1 MKNSFTWFLG
11 LVSVLLVGTF
21 FAIPSDQT
29 EKSDEIST
37 KLNSEE
43 ITSETSMPDT
53 AGDLGV
59 DSDTNKSEDALT
71 ATTQQE
77 AQAKLQVTMA
87 QVSPD
92 GTSVFGGVGPAG
104 QTVLLFNGDSVIAEA
119 IINEKG
125 DWVAIPETMFEAGS
139 HFIQLAI
146 KPNAD
151 ETDKQET
158 NKLSLTVVKEP
169 VSQNPPKLDNP
180 KLDNPKLDNPKLD
193 ENEELPLTPNSTP
206 ATQQSQDAEIAD
218 LAVVIDI
225 EENKQDKPL
234 VVFVPKSDTSIPVI
248 VQTPNQFTENQA
260 TIKSGDTGIVSNDG
274 SDEERL
280 RSVASVL
287 DTADQISNI
296 DAEPEFIQI
305 RSLSWENKSTLRLS
319 GFASGGYS
327 MRAYFDDQFIASIEL
342 YSAPT
347 DNKAYR
353 WSMVAEALMQP
364 NINYPLLAEL
374 IDKNGNIIKKSS
386 INVSLEA
393 LAIGEDG
400 SEMMVIH
407 KGDALWR
414 IAYRAYGQGVR
425 YVDIFKRN
433 NERINDP
440 NLIFPNQI
448 FAIPD

>member
-1 MKNSFTWFLG
+1 MKNSFIWFLG

-29 EKSDEIST
+29 KKNDEISNA
-37 KLNSEE
+37 LNSEE

-59 DSDTNKSEDALT
+59 DSNINKSENAVT

-125 DWVAIPETMFEAGS
+125 DWVAIPETIFEAGS

-180 KLDNPKLDNPKLD
+180 KLDNPKLD
-193 ENEELPLTPNSTP
+193 ENEGLPLTPNSTP

-287 DTADQISNI
+287 DTADQMSNI

-327 MRAYFDDQFIASIEL
+327 TRAYFDDQFIASIEL
-342 YSAPT
+342 DSAPT

-364 NINYPLLAEL
+364 NRNYPLLAEL
-374 IDKNGNIIKKSS
+374 IDKNGNVIKKSS

-440 NLIFPNQI
+440 DLIFPNQI

>member
-1 MKNSFTWFLG
+1 MKNSFIWFLG

-29 EKSDEIST
+29 EKNDEIST
-37 KLNSEE
+37 ELNSEE
-43 ITSETSMPDT
+43 INSETSMPDT
-53 AGDLGV
+53 AGDSGV
-59 DSDTNKSEDALT
+59 DSNTNKPEDALT
-71 ATTQQE
+71 ATTQQ
-77 AQAKLQVTMA
+77 QVQTKLQVTMA

-92 GTSVFGGVGPAG
+92 GTSVFGGVGPVG

-146 KPNAD
+146 KPDAD

-158 NKLSLTVVKEP
+158 NKLSLTVVTEP

-180 KLDNPKLDNPKLD
+180 NLD
-193 ENEELPLTPNSTP
+193 ENEGLPLTPNSTP

-287 DTADQISNI
+287 DTADKISNI

-319 GFASGGYS
+319 GFATGGYS

-342 YSAPT
+342 DSAPT

-353 WSMVAEALMQP
+353 WSMVSEALMQP
-364 NINYPLLAEL
+364 NRNYPLLSEL
-374 IDKNGNIIKKSS
+374 IDKNGNVIKKSS

-414 IAYRAYGQGVR
+414 IAYRAYGSGVR

-433 NERINDP
+433 SERINDP

>member
-1 MKNSFTWFLG
+1 MKNSFIWFLG

-29 EKSDEIST
+29 EKNDEIST

-158 NKLSLTVVKEP
+158 NKLSLTVVTEP
-169 VSQNPPKLDNP
+169 VSQNPPKLD
-180 KLDNPKLDNPKLD
+180 
-193 ENEELPLTPNSTP
+193 ENEGLPLTPNSTP

-342 YSAPT
+342 DSAPT

>member
-1 MKNSFTWFLG
+1 MKNSFIWFLG

-21 FAIPSDQT
+21 FAVPSYQT
-29 EKSDEIST
+29 EKNDEIST
-37 KLNSEE
+37 ELNSEE
-43 ITSETSMPDT
+43 KNSETSMPDT
-53 AGDLGV
+53 AGDLVV

-71 ATTQQE
+71 ETTQQE
-77 AQAKLQVTMA
+77 AQIKLQVTMA

-180 KLDNPKLDNPKLD
+180 KLDNPKLD

-260 TIKSGDTGIVSNDG
+260 IIKSGDTGIVSNDG
-274 SDEERL
+274 SVEERL

-287 DTADQISNI
+287 DTADKISNI
-296 DAEPEFIQI
+296 DEEPEFIQI

-319 GFASGGYS
+319 GFANGGYS

-342 YSAPT
+342 DSAPT

-353 WSMVAEALMQP
+353 WSMVAEVLMQP
-364 NINYPLLAEL
+364 NRNYPLLAEL
-374 IDKNGNIIKKSS
+374 INENGNVIKKSS

>member
-1 MKNSFTWFLG
+1 MKNSFIWFLG

-29 EKSDEIST
+29 EKNDEIST
-37 KLNSEE
+37 ELNSEE

-53 AGDLGV
+53 AGDLVV

-71 ATTQQE
+71 ETTQQE
-77 AQAKLQVTMA
+77 AQTKLQVTMT

-158 NKLSLTVVKEP
+158 NKLSLTVVTEP

-180 KLDNPKLDNPKLD
+180 KLD
-193 ENEELPLTPNSTP
+193 ENEGLPLTPNSTP

-274 SDEERL
+274 SDQERL

-342 YSAPT
+342 DSAPT

-353 WSMVAEALMQP
+353 WSMVTETLMKP
-364 NINYPLLAEL
+364 NRNYPLLAEL
-374 IDKNGNIIKKSS
+374 IDKNENVIKKSS

>member
-1 MKNSFTWFLG
+1 MKNSFIWFLG

-21 FAIPSDQT
+21 FAIPSEQT
-29 EKSDEIST
+29 DKNDEIST
-37 KLNSEE
+37 ELNSEE
-43 ITSETSMPDT
+43 KNSETSKPDT

-59 DSDTNKSEDALT
+59 DSDLNKLEDELT

-77 AQAKLQVTMA
+77 AQTKLQVTMA

-104 QTVLLFNGDSVIAEA
+104 QTVVLFNGDSVIAEA

-139 HFIQLAI
+139 HFIQLGI

-151 ETDKQET
+151 EADKQET
-158 NKLSLTVVKEP
+158 NKLSLTVVTEP
-169 VSQNPPKLDNP
+169 VSQNSPKLNNP
-180 KLDNPKLDNPKLD
+180 KLDNPKLDV
-193 ENEELPLTPNSTP
+193 NEGLPLTSNFTP
-206 ATQQSQDAEIAD
+206 STQQSQDAEIAD

-248 VQTPNQFTENQA
+248 VQTPNQFAENQA
-260 TIKSGDTGIVSNDG
+260 TNKSGDTRIVSNDG

-296 DAEPEFIQI
+296 ESEPEFIQI

-327 MRAYFDDQFIASIEL
+327 MHAYFDDQLIASIKL
-342 YSAPT
+342 DKALT
-347 DNKAYR
+347 DNKAHR

-364 NINYPLLAEL
+364 NRNYPLLAEL
-374 IDKNGNIIKKSS
+374 TDKNGNVIKTSS

>member
-1 MKNSFTWFLG
+1 M
-11 LVSVLLVGTF
+11 
-21 FAIPSDQT
+21 
-29 EKSDEIST
+29 
-37 KLNSEE
+37 
-43 ITSETSMPDT
+43 
-53 AGDLGV
+53 
-59 DSDTNKSEDALT
+59 
-71 ATTQQE
+71 
-77 AQAKLQVTMA
+77 
-87 QVSPD
+87 
-92 GTSVFGGVGPAG
+92 
-104 QTVLLFNGDSVIAEA
+104 
-119 IINEKG
+119 
-125 DWVAIPETMFEAGS
+125 
-139 HFIQLAI
+139 
-146 KPNAD
+146 
-151 ETDKQET
+151 
-158 NKLSLTVVKEP
+158 
-169 VSQNPPKLDNP
+169 SQNPPKLDNP
-180 KLDNPKLDNPKLD
+180 KLDNPNLD
-193 ENEELPLTPNSTP
+193 ENEELPLTPNFTP

-280 RSVASVL
+280 LSVASVL

-342 YSAPT
+342 DSAPT

-364 NINYPLLAEL
+364 NRNYPLLAEL
-374 IDKNGNIIKKSS
+374 IDKNGNVIKKSS

>member
-1 MKNSFTWFLG
+1 MKNSFIWFLG

-21 FAIPSDQT
+21 FAVPSYQT
-29 EKSDEIST
+29 EKNDEIST
-37 KLNSEE
+37 ELNSEE
-43 ITSETSMPDT
+43 KNSETSMPDT
-53 AGDLGV
+53 AGDLVV

-71 ATTQQE
+71 ETTQQE
-77 AQAKLQVTMA
+77 AQIKLQVTMA

-180 KLDNPKLDNPKLD
+180 KLDNPKLD

-260 TIKSGDTGIVSNDG
+260 IIKSGDTGIVSNDG
-274 SDEERL
+274 SVEERL

-287 DTADQISNI
+287 DTADKISNI
-296 DAEPEFIQI
+296 DEEPEFIQI

-342 YSAPT
+342 DSAPT

-364 NINYPLLAEL
+364 NRNYPLLAEL
-374 IDKNGNIIKKSS
+374 INKNGNVIKKSS

>member
-1 MKNSFTWFLG
+1 MKNSFIWFLG

-29 EKSDEIST
+29 EKNDEIST
-37 KLNSEE
+37 ELNSEE
-43 ITSETSMPDT
+43 INSETSMPDT
-53 AGDLGV
+53 AGNLGV
-59 DSDTNKSEDALT
+59 DSNTNKSEGTLT

-77 AQAKLQVTMA
+77 VQNKLQVTMA

-158 NKLSLTVVKEP
+158 NKLSLTVATEP

-180 KLDNPKLDNPKLD
+180 KLD
-193 ENEELPLTPNSTP
+193 ENEGLPLTPNSTP

-260 TIKSGDTGIVSNDG
+260 IIKSGDTGIVSNDG
-274 SDEERL
+274 SVQERL

-287 DTADQISNI
+287 DTADKISNI
-296 DAEPEFIQI
+296 DEEPEFIQI

-342 YSAPT
+342 DSAPT

-353 WSMVAEALMQP
+353 WSMVSEALMQP
-364 NINYPLLAEL
+364 NRNYPLLAEL

-386 INVSLEA
+386 IDVSSEA

-433 NERINDP
+433 NKRINDP

>member
-1 MKNSFTWFLG
+1 MKNSFIWFLG

-29 EKSDEIST
+29 KKNDEISNA
-37 KLNSEE
+37 LNSEE

-59 DSDTNKSEDALT
+59 DSNINKSENAVT

-158 NKLSLTVVKEP
+158 NKLSLTVVTEP
-169 VSQNPPKLDNP
+169 VSQNPPKLD
-180 KLDNPKLDNPKLD
+180 
-193 ENEELPLTPNSTP
+193 ENEGLPLTPNSTP

-287 DTADQISNI
+287 DTADQMSNI

-342 YSAPT
+342 DSAPT

-364 NINYPLLAEL
+364 NRNYPLLAEL
-374 IDKNGNIIKKSS
+374 IDKNGNVIKKSS

-440 NLIFPNQI
+440 DLIFPNQI

>member
-1 MKNSFTWFLG
+1 MKNSFIWFLG

-29 EKSDEIST
+29 KKNDEISNA
-37 KLNSEE
+37 LNSEE

-59 DSDTNKSEDALT
+59 DSNINKSENAVT

-125 DWVAIPETMFEAGS
+125 DWVAIPETIFEAGS

-158 NKLSLTVVKEP
+158 NKLSLTVVTEP
-169 VSQNPPKLDNP
+169 VSQNPPKLD
-180 KLDNPKLDNPKLD
+180 
-193 ENEELPLTPNSTP
+193 ENEGLPLTPNSTP

-342 YSAPT
+342 DSAPT

-364 NINYPLLAEL
+364 NRNYPLLAEL

-440 NLIFPNQI
+440 DLIFPNQI

>member
-1 MKNSFTWFLG
+1 MKNSFIWFLG

-29 EKSDEIST
+29 EKNDEIST

-158 NKLSLTVVKEP
+158 NNLSLTVVKEP

-180 KLDNPKLDNPKLD
+180 KLDNPKLD
-193 ENEELPLTPNSTP
+193 ENEGLPLTPNSTP

-234 VVFVPKSDTSIPVI
+234 VVLCQN
-248 VQTPNQFTENQA
+248 QTHQ
-260 TIKSGDTGIVSNDG
+260 
-274 SDEERL
+274 
-280 RSVASVL
+280 
-287 DTADQISNI
+287 
-296 DAEPEFIQI
+296 
-305 RSLSWENKSTLRLS
+305 SL
-319 GFASGGYS
+319 
-327 MRAYFDDQFIASIEL
+327 
-342 YSAPT
+342 
-347 DNKAYR
+347 
-353 WSMVAEALMQP
+353 
-364 NINYPLLAEL
+364 
-374 IDKNGNIIKKSS
+374 
-386 INVSLEA
+386 
-393 LAIGEDG
+393 
-400 SEMMVIH
+400 
-407 KGDALWR
+407 
-414 IAYRAYGQGVR
+414 
-425 YVDIFKRN
+425 
-433 NERINDP
+433 
-440 NLIFPNQI
+440 
-448 FAIPD
+448 

>member
-1 MKNSFTWFLG
+1 MKNSFIWFLG

-29 EKSDEIST
+29 KKNDEISNA
-37 KLNSEE
+37 LNSEE

-59 DSDTNKSEDALT
+59 DSNINKSENAVT

-125 DWVAIPETMFEAGS
+125 DWVAIPETIFEAGS

-158 NKLSLTVVKEP
+158 NKLSLTVVTEP
-169 VSQNPPKLDNP
+169 VSQNPPKLD
-180 KLDNPKLDNPKLD
+180 
-193 ENEELPLTPNSTP
+193 ENEGLPLTPNSTP

-287 DTADQISNI
+287 DTADQMSNI

-327 MRAYFDDQFIASIEL
+327 TRAYFDDQFIASIEL
-342 YSAPT
+342 DSAPT

-364 NINYPLLAEL
+364 NRNYPLLAEL
-374 IDKNGNIIKKSS
+374 IDKNGNVIKKSS

-440 NLIFPNQI
+440 DLIFPNQI

>member
-1 MKNSFTWFLG
+1 MKNSFIWFLG

-29 EKSDEIST
+29 EKNDEIST
-37 KLNSEE
+37 ELNSEE
-43 ITSETSMPDT
+43 INSETSMPDT
-53 AGDLGV
+53 AGDSGV
-59 DSDTNKSEDALT
+59 DSNTNKSEDALT

-125 DWVAIPETMFEAGS
+125 DWVAIPETIFEAGS

-158 NKLSLTVVKEP
+158 NKLSLTVVTEP

-180 KLDNPKLDNPKLD
+180 NLD
-193 ENEELPLTPNSTP
+193 ENEGLPLTPNSTP

-287 DTADQISNI
+287 DTADKISNI

-342 YSAPT
+342 DSAPT

-364 NINYPLLAEL
+364 NRNYPLLAEL
-374 IDKNGNIIKKSS
+374 IDKNGNVIKKSS

-440 NLIFPNQI
+440 DLIFPNQI

>member
-1 MKNSFTWFLG
+1 MKNSFIWFLG

-29 EKSDEIST
+29 EKNDEIST

-59 DSDTNKSEDALT
+59 DSNTNKSEDALT

-151 ETDKQET
+151 EAHKQET
-158 NKLSLTVVKEP
+158 NKLSLTVVTEP
-169 VSQNPPKLDNP
+169 VSQNPPKLD
-180 KLDNPKLDNPKLD
+180 
-193 ENEELPLTPNSTP
+193 ENEGLPLTPNSTP

-234 VVFVPKSDTSIPVI
+234 VVFLPKSDTSIPVI

-287 DTADQISNI
+287 DTADKISNI

>member
-1 MKNSFTWFLG
+1 MKNSFIWFLG

-29 EKSDEIST
+29 EKNDEIST

-180 KLDNPKLDNPKLD
+180 KLD
-193 ENEELPLTPNSTP
+193 ENEGLPLTPNSTP

>member
-1 MKNSFTWFLG
+1 MKNSFIWFLG

-29 EKSDEIST
+29 EKNDEIST

-146 KPNAD
+146 KPNVD
-151 ETDKQET
+151 ETYKQET
-158 NKLSLTVVKEP
+158 NKLSLTVVTEP

-180 KLDNPKLDNPKLD
+180 KLD
-193 ENEELPLTPNSTP
+193 ENEGLPLTPNSTP

-342 YSAPT
+342 DSAPT

-364 NINYPLLAEL
+364 NRNYPLLAEL
-374 IDKNGNIIKKSS
+374 IDKNGNVIKKSS